1 MNKQETNE
9 EPKEMKKRT
18 VLLLAAMV
26 FALSACGKENNIQ
39 DSTQVQPTEG
49 ILQEEETVP
58 SEEATT
64 APEEETAPSEE
75 ETIAP
80 EEPALQLPILDE
92 IDQNVTVGT
101 AGAYLKA
108 VQSAVQLLDW
118 GVATGLDPEE
128 IKEAAV
134 AWLSDKGN
142 EEQLAFMEKMESVD
156 DAYQKLLGDDAWDLL
171 ISAGCAD
178 AAYPWSDAPV
188 ESIEAIMEAVGLR

>member
-9 EPKEMKKRT
+9 EPKKMKKRT

-39 DSTQVQPTEG
+39 DSTQVQPTVG
-49 ILQEEETVP
+49 ILR
-58 SEEATT
+58 
-64 APEEETAPSEE
+64 EEETAPSEE
-75 ETIAP
+75 VTIVP

-128 IKEAAV
+128 IKEAAA